1 MIMKFET
8 KTYLF
13 AVLFFIPFI
22 TFSQPNLPE
31 AGVVFDDSSVPRID
45 IQINPDTLDWIYNN
59 VDSYIEWHAT
69 FIFNGNAIT
78 DTLENVGFRLR
89 GNTSR
94 YSAKKSFKVS
104 FNTFEPGRKWYGLEK
119 LNLNGEH
126 NDPSIMRSKLSWE
139 LVREM
144 GLPGPR
150 CNHVRVYINGNFY
163 GVYIN
168 VEHID
173 EEFVKSRFDNND
185 GNLFKCLYPADLK
198 YKGSNPDVYK
208 EVYGDRRAYDLKTNS
223 GLDNYSDLA
232 NLIDILNNTPE
243 NDFYCEI
250 TDVFNVFDYLKAAAI
265 DVFIANWD
273 GYIYNKNNFY
283 LYHNTETDK
292 MEYIHYDLD
301 NTYGIDWFGKE
312 WSTRDIYDWEQH
324 GSEERPL
331 YTKMMENQELRDLYS
346 AYMQKLVVDITDP
359 DVLFPRLN
367 ELRDMITPYVAD
379 DPYYPL
385 DYGYDIDDFYN
396 SFEEPIGA
404 HVEKGIKQ
412 YINER
417 RISANSQV
425 EENAT
430 IPVINYIHF
439 DYPLP
444 GEDFWISA
452 YVSAV
457 QPLQTVRVEYQVNAG
472 TTQYATLFDDGDHND
487 KEAGDDIYGAM
498 IPGITMN
505 NSLSWQISAT
515 DEFGKSNILPCEPVF
530 IQFEPSDEPAL
541 FINEF
546 MADNESFITDEAGQ
560 FDDWIEIYN
569 GDAVA
574 IWLGD
579 KYLTDNPDNPD
590 KWLFPDITLQPGEFI
605 IVWADED
612 QGQGPLHTNFKL
624 NAAGEY
630 LGLFDSQSTAFFPL
644 DTITYGEQ
652 NPDMVFG
659 RFLDGGLPWMYLNT
673 PTPGSTNETNS
684 VDMSEIDKLNIYPNP
699 VVNGWLF
706 LSEPVSGKII
716 NLQGEELIKF
726 EMQQKIGLNNIKPG
740 LYIIQTVDGKSSKLI
755 VQ

>member
-324 GSEERPL
+324 GSEVRPL
-331 YTKMMENQELRDLYS
+331 YTKMMENQEFRDLYS

-367 ELRDMITPYVAD
+367 ELRDMITAYVAD

-530 IQFEPSDEPAL
+530 IQFEPSDEAAL

-560 FDDWIEIYN
+560 FDDWIEI
-569 GDAVA
+569 
-574 IWLGD
+574 
-579 KYLTDNPDNPD
+579 
-590 KWLFPDITLQPGEFI
+590 
-605 IVWADED
+605 
-612 QGQGPLHTNFKL
+612 
-624 NAAGEY
+624 
-630 LGLFDSQSTAFFPL
+630 
-644 DTITYGEQ
+644 
-652 NPDMVFG
+652 
-659 RFLDGGLPWMYLNT
+659 
-673 PTPGSTNETNS
+673 
-684 VDMSEIDKLNIYPNP
+684 
-699 VVNGWLF
+699 
-706 LSEPVSGKII
+706 
-716 NLQGEELIKF
+716 
-726 EMQQKIGLNNIKPG
+726 
-740 LYIIQTVDGKSSKLI
+740 
-755 VQ
+755 